1 MKRIHENIFDPENAF
16 FQNSFFPR
24 DKREIMDNDDSYAL
38 NAFLSSVLDRGMTA
52 EQLLRSTTDA
62 EGDKLDKSRFFDVCE
77 SQLRLMNYD
86 REQLWRV
93 FDAIDENHDGMID
106 ALEMKRILKNGVSN
120 LLKMTSKRSF
130 LARKE
135 SMQEKNTRLVA
146 LVAHNHM
153 KAPLLHFVTKHIN
166 FFKTVNIVTTG
177 STGSVLENNLGL
189 KIKHKVASGPL
200 GGDQE
205 IGSLVTNDEVAAA
218 FFFIDPLSAHP
229 HDADIKA
236 LVRIMDVHNIACA
249 TNPITGSALIAAFQ
263 SNIGNFRNC
272 LYVDHSRDESEVV
285 LTYKMHQQTVIKDTK
300 E

>member
-1 MKRIHENIFDPENAF
+1 
-16 FQNSFFPR
+16 
-24 DKREIMDNDDSYAL
+24 
-38 NAFLSSVLDRGMTA
+38 
-52 EQLLRSTTDA
+52 
-62 EGDKLDKSRFFDVCE
+62 
-77 SQLRLMNYD
+77 
-86 REQLWRV
+86 
-93 FDAIDENHDGMID
+93 
-106 ALEMKRILKNGVSN
+106 
-120 LLKMTSKRSF
+120 
-130 LARKE
+130 
-135 SMQEKNTRLVA
+135 
-146 LVAHNHM
+146 
-153 KAPLLHFVTKHIN
+153 
-166 FFKTVNIVTTG
+166 
-177 STGSVLENNLGL
+177 L

-205 IGSLVTNDEVAAA
+205 IGSLVTKDEVAAA